1 MYLQEI
7 LEVVIGVIFAWML
20 LSIAVMQI
28 QEIISSFFAK
38 RSSDLELAIRDMLND
53 PEKVNMF
60 YAHPLIKSLAKP
72 KKLNEKDE
80 EKAKKLENK
89 DNLTFLERRQLSKLR
104 GRPSYIPSA
113 NFASAIFD
121 IVTKAGTEES
131 PIRGITRGMKDTILK
146 MKDGDREKA
155 NAILE
160 GIYQLGQTAA
170 KSNAGIDF
178 QNGVKRELKS
188 RIERLGK
195 EYNELTP
202 YTDQLKASIDSPQ
215 IDLGALFKSD
225 LVMDQLR
232 LGTRVLLNE
241 NSALGESINSLF
253 SGVEE
258 YAESADK
265 ALALGRKNVETWF
278 DNTMERMNGWYK
290 RWALWL
296 AFGIGL
302 MIAILFNV
310 DSLYIAQELWRNPA
324 ARLASATY
332 IQNFVEEKAKEEAKS
347 PTPASDGQESASL
360 KGTRLQIIEDELQKR
375 NFPVGW
381 KLISFP
387 HQGGAYNCAR
397 TDQDQEK
404 EGLQTTC
411 YLITNLPKDTWGYLS
426 KIFGCLITAL
436 AALQGAPF
444 WFDTLKKIVNV
455 RSTGINPIEK
465 PKEGTSTA

>member
-1 MYLQEI
+1 
-7 LEVVIGVIFAWML
+7 
-20 LSIAVMQI
+20 
-28 QEIISSFFAK
+28 
-38 RSSDLELAIRDMLND
+38 
-53 PEKVNMF
+53 
-60 YAHPLIKSLAKP
+60 
-72 KKLNEKDE
+72 
-80 EKAKKLENK
+80 
-89 DNLTFLERRQLSKLR
+89 
-104 GRPSYIPSA
+104 
-113 NFASAIFD
+113 
-121 IVTKAGTEES
+121 
-131 PIRGITRGMKDTILK
+131 
-146 MKDGDREKA
+146 
-155 NAILE
+155 
-160 GIYQLGQTAA
+160 
-170 KSNAGIDF
+170 
-178 QNGVKRELKS
+178 
-188 RIERLGK
+188 
-195 EYNELTP
+195 
-202 YTDQLKASIDSPQ
+202 
-215 IDLGALFKSD
+215 
-225 LVMDQLR
+225 
-232 LGTRVLLNE
+232 
-241 NSALGESINSLF
+241 
-253 SGVEE
+253 
-258 YAESADK
+258 
-265 ALALGRKNVETWF
+265 
-278 DNTMERMNGWYK
+278 MNGWYK